1 MPFEKCY
8 INKVDFITVIICVQV
23 IVQRS
28 LSAKN
33 MSHVK
38 GASILA
44 AYLKLL
50 PFIFIILPGMISR
63 ALYPGACTDMW
74 LISHTLRHIYTP
86 FDWDKGMTCL
96 QYAGRY

>member
-1 MPFEKCY
+1 MPFEKY
-8 INKVDFITVIICVQV
+8 LINTVAITVIICVMQV

-63 ALYPGACTDMW
+63 ALYPGARTRMW
-74 LISHTLRHIYTP
+74 A
-86 FDWDKGMTCL
+86 DN
-96 QYAGRY
+96 YAHAF